1 MEPRTRSNL
10 VSRMVGAAQLSVQ
23 TFEDVEADTGATK
36 QAMSVVLIVALATG
50 VGAIGATGFLG
61 LVSGVI
67 VGLVGWAS
75 WAWITYFIGT
85 NLFATPGT
93 HANWGQLARTLG
105 FAQSPGVL
113 KVLAII
119 PGIGGFVF
127 FVVSIWQLVAMVV
140 AVRQALDYD
149 STMRA
154 VGVVAVGFVPY
165 AILIVFVYAL
175 LPA

>member
-1 MEPRTRSNL
+1 MEPRTQSNL
-10 VSRMVGAAQLSVQ
+10 VARMVGAAKLSVH
-23 TFEDVEADTGATK
+23 TFEDVEADTTATK
-36 QAMSVVLIVALATG
+36 QAMSVVVIVALATG
-50 VGAIGATGFLG
+50 VGAIGATGFGG
-61 LVSGVI
+61 LISGVI

-85 NLFATPGT
+85 TLLSTRGT

-119 PGIGGFVF
+119 PTIGAFLF
-127 FVVSIWQLVAMVV
+127 LAVSIWQLVAMVV

-149 STMRA
+149 STLRA
-154 VGVVAVGFVPY
+154 VGVVAVGFLPY
-165 AILIVFVYAL
+165 AILIVIVYAL
-175 LPA
+175 LGA